1 MDEMF
6 AGSSSLKGVYFG
18 NGGGLSGAGGSG
30 YISGHEGC
38 IAINSQS
45 DITPRVQ
52 TYTSLEDSYH
62 YSGKVFTSTVMKSGK
77 ESMPNTSNGTETGH
91 SGNGYARITYVGQ

>member
-1 MDEMF
+1 MSN
-6 AGSSSLKGVYFG
+6 SSDAS
-18 NGGGLSGAGGSG
+18 SGAGGSG

-62 YSGKVFTSTVMKSGK
+62 YSGKVFT
-77 ESMPNTSNGTETGH
+77 NTELTAGATEIGRA
-91 SGNGYARITYVGQ
+91 SCRERV